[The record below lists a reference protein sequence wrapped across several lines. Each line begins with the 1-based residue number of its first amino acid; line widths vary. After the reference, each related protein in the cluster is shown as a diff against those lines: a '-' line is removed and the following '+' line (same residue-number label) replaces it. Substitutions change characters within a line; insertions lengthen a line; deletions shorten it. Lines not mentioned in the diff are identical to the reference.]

1 MNKEIN
7 LKVNFI
13 TFYKFYV
20 TEHMKAITIE
30 EMKDIYKEKK
40 KFDAISIPTDLI
52 GSIDY
57 GKKERA
63 INEKVRRIERQLENI
78 SIECDN
84 TAMDIFIDRYINNK
98 RINYISCKYNIC
110 RTTVYNILNKAKKS
124 FAKKGII

>member
-1 MNKEIN
+1 
-7 LKVNFI
+7 
-13 TFYKFYV
+13 
-20 TEHMKAITIE
+20 MKAITIE
-30 EMKDIYKEKK
+30 EMKDIYEEKK

-57 GKKERA
+57 GMKERA
-63 INEKVRRIERQLENI
+63 INEKVRRIEQQLENI

-124 FAKKGII
+124 FMKKGII